1 MAEPKTRPTDIDV
14 ATFLATIADVRRRG
28 DAETIDA
35 MMREATGEAP
45 VVWGSNIVGYG
56 ALEYPGSSGKSASW
70 PIVAFSPRKSE
81 LVLYLNTE
89 IEPQL
94 FENLGPHRRGVGC
107 LYLKK
112 LVAVDADAL
121 RRIIAASVAL
131 AVK

>member
-1 MAEPKTRPTDIDV
+1 MAEPKTRPTDVDV
-14 ATFLATIADVRRRG
+14 ATFLAAIADIRRRV
-28 DAETIDA
+28 DAEMVDA

-56 ALEYPGSSGKSASW
+56 ALDYPGSKGKNASW

-89 IEPQL
+89 IEAQF

-112 LVAVDADAL
+112 LEAVDTDAL
-121 RRIIAASVAL
+121 RQIIAASVAL
-131 AVK
+131 AIK